1 MIYYFLPDSG
11 HFGGVKVACQ
21 FVETLN
27 TLGIP
32 AVICMRDASA
42 PQWFTGRF
50 AVLSEAIAVDR
61 ITEHDIVMITWPPDH
76 RRLAHL
82 PGRRVCHA
90 QGTDPLMDPIFADP
104 DFLILTCWDQA
115 TDYVRTKHG
124 REPIQVGISVSE
136 CFYFDGEPIVPP
148 LKLDNRVA
156 YMPRRGFRIL
166 LRCLL
171 RVRNLDFHPIDGL
184 AEAEVARRLRRSG
197 VFLASAVGEQFGLPA
212 LEAMAAGCVVVSVP
226 VKGGVEY
233 LRHGDNC
240 LVVEPED
247 LPDVLDWL
255 AHPSQAGERLRLR
268 HRAAATGLAYRPQV
282 QRERL
287 RRLLASGVR
296 AFLT

>member
-21 FVETLN
+21 FVEMLN
-27 TLGIP
+27 ALGIP
-32 AVICMRDASA
+32 AVVCMRDGFA
-42 PQWFTGRF
+42 PRWFSGRF
-50 AVLSEAIAVDR
+50 AVLPEAVAIER
-61 ITEHDIVMITWPPDH
+61 ITERDIVMITWPPDH

-104 DFLILTCWDQA
+104 DFLVLTCWDQA
-115 TDYVRTKHG
+115 TDYVRTEHG
-124 REPIQVGISVSE
+124 RESIQVGISISE
-136 CFYFDGEPIVPP
+136 CFYFGGG

-171 RVRNLDFHPIDGL
+171 QVRDFDFTPIDGL
-184 AEAEVARRLRRSG
+184 AEAEVARRLQRSG

-212 LEAMAAGCVVVSVP
+212 LEAMAAACVVVSVP
-226 VKGGVEY
+226 VKGGMEY
-233 LRHGDNC
+233 LRHGENC
-240 LVVEPED
+240 LVAEAED
-247 LPDVLDWL
+247 LPDALDRL
-255 AHPSQAGERLRLR
+255 AHPSQASERVRLR
-268 HRAAATGLAYRPQV
+268 HRAAETALAYRPQV

-287 RRLLASGVR
+287 RRLLAAGLSEQLR
-296 AFLT
+296 